1 MTDISHLA
9 EQTAAAHR
17 RLDVHDARLNRLE
30 VHTAEEKVLRQNIER
45 SLTEIQSGITWITR
59 LVIGGLVAGAIAFII
74 SGGLN
79 VGS

>member
-9 EQTAAAHR
+9 EQTAQAHR
-17 RLDVHDARLNRLE
+17 RLDLHEGRLTRLE
-30 VHTAEEKVLRQNIER
+30 VHTAEEKVMRENIQR
-45 SLTEIQSGITWITR
+45 SLGEIQAGITWITR
-59 LVIGGLVAGAIAFII
+59 LVIGGLALGAIAFII